1 MSVRTV
7 TPLLLSEQLTVSNHL
22 IASAFQSFMLGSGH
36 PTAVP
41 HWTRSFP
48 VPTRLTSHKIM
59 NTAGRKAWREDGP
72 TGGRCL
78 WEMHDV
84 WRWDSNANEGII
96 LKENYFIQDSM
107 TGRKVTNFILL
118 NLDFEFIRL

>member
-1 MSVRTV
+1 
-7 TPLLLSEQLTVSNHL
+7 
-22 IASAFQSFMLGSGH
+22 
-36 PTAVP
+36 
-41 HWTRSFP
+41 
-48 VPTRLTSHKIM
+48 M

-96 LKENYFIQDSM
+96 LKEDYFIQDSM